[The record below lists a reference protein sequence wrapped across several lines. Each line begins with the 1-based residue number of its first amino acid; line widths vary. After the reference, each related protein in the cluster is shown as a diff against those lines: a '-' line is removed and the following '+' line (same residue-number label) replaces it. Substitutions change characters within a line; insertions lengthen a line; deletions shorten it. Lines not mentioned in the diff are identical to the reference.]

1 MGRVTYARAHAML
14 LKSFS
19 QMSSLMPPSGKEAAE
34 IEFRQGFPEMSD
46 LSTEVPDA
54 MSE

>member
-1 MGRVTYARAHAML
+1 MGHVTYARTHAML

-19 QMSSLMPPSGKEAAE
+19 QMASLMPPSGKEAAE
-34 IEFRQGFPEMSD
+34 LEFRQGFPEMSD
-46 LSTEVPDA
+46 FCTVVPDA